1 MQSQRFHIAFAIHGS
16 VLPMPRHTPPHQP
29 SPAAKRLI
37 PAPQGVP
44 VDGVIAGFIEEAA
57 QDAAEQSRAVHELTA
72 RLEGVFIS
80 LSDMRAVKRK
90 GSAKRKGTAAIA
102 QAKVF
107 VATHELGH
115 HRMSFNVDL
124 AATLAARPVSAAAV
138 REWFDATGIEL
149 RKDLFQALHVHP
161 SKLSRAGPETE
172 MDASVTERMLRHSDL
187 LVRAAEVFGE
197 DGKTWLTKPHDLLG
211 GKTPMEFAGNE
222 FGGAKVRAMLNAI
235 EYGGVV

>member
-1 MQSQRFHIAFAIHGS
+1 MARRPH
-16 VLPMPRHTPPHQP
+16 PHQP

-37 PAPQGVP
+37 PAPKGVP
-44 VDGVIAGFIEEAA
+44 VEDTLAAFVAETA
-57 QDAAEQSRAVHELTA
+57 QDIAEQSKAVHELTA
-72 RLEGVFIS
+72 RLESVFAS
-80 LSDMRAVKRK
+80 VSQLHAAVLQ
-90 GSAKRKGTAAIA
+90 GSTALAT
-102 QAKVF
+102 QVF
-107 VATHELGH
+107 VKTREAGH
-115 HRMSFNVDL
+115 DRMCFNIDL
-124 AATLAARPVSAAAV
+124 AATLAAQPITAEAIRK
-138 REWFDATGIEL
+138 WFDATGLER

-161 SKLSRAGPETE
+161 STLSRAGPETE